1 MRGLR
6 LCTAALM
13 LAAAAWGAAPL
24 QAQETAPPALPFA
37 TLDETRLLAG
47 SRSGQRILQRFE
59 TAQMALA
66 AENREIEA
74 SLVEREQALTNRR
87 ETLPADEFRR
97 LADSF
102 NAEVETYRRTQS
114 DKERAVYLEHDA
126 DRRRFRL
133 ASNGVLTEVMRA
145 RGIQAIISEDAIILA
160 FKGIDITDALIAGMD
175 AITSP
180 DGELILPEDPGQE
193 GGTGD
198 SPE

>member
-1 MRGLR
+1 MQGLR

-13 LAAAAWGAAPL
+13 LAAAAFVGPSRAE
-24 QAQETAPPALPFA
+24 ETAAPALPFA

-47 SRSGQRILQRFE
+47 SRYGQRILHRFE
-59 TAQMALA
+59 TAQLALA

-74 SLVEREQALTNRR
+74 TLVERERGLTNRR
-87 ETLPADEFRR
+87 AVLPPEEFRN

-175 AITSP
+175 KITSP
-180 DGELILPEDPGQE
+180 EGELILPELPGQE
-193 GGTGD
+193 SATGET
-198 SPE
+198 PE